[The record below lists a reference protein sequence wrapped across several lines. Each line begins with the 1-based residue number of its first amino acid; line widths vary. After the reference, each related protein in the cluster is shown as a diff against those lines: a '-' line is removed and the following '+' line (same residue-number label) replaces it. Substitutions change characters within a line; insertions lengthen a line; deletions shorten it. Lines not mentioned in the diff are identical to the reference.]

1 MSRNTKP
8 TPEELFELL
17 EEQAADDEAER
28 ILALSNEELDAEL
41 RVEGFDPAAVRRKGR
56 EIGERALA
64 AGGAREGRTEG
75 VGWVP
80 AQPPP
85 STASSAGLRWAWLA
99 PAAVV
104 AVFVGAVPLVVAR
117 WNKLHEPPVGM
128 GAAPIATGSSA
139 ESPQRV
145 RERGLAACD
154 RQRWQ
159 ECLDG
164 LGAARD
170 RDPAGD
176 KDARVQ
182 AAWRAALEAT
192 RRPVQIDRGTED
204 KPLRPGGGPSPT
216 TR

>member
-1 MSRNTKP
+1 MSRNAKP
-8 TPEELFELL
+8 TREELFELL

-41 RVEGFDPAAVRRKGR
+41 RAEGFDPAAVRRKGA
-56 EIGERALA
+56 EIGERAMR
-64 AGGAREGRTEG
+64 AGGATQGLTEG
-75 VGWVP
+75 PGWVS

-99 PAAVV
+99 SAALV
-104 AVFVGAVPLVVAR
+104 AVFVGAVPVVVAR
-117 WNKLHEPPVGM
+117 LAKPHELAMRMDASPS
-128 GAAPIATGSSA
+128 ATSSA
-139 ESPQRV
+139 AQSPQEV

-154 RQRWQ
+154 QHRWQ

-164 LGAARD
+164 LGAARGL
-170 RDPAGD
+170 DPAGD

-182 AAWRAALEAT
+182 AAWRAALEAI
-192 RRPVQIDRGTED
+192 RLPVHIDRGTEN
-204 KPLRPGGGPSPT
+204 KPPRPGGGPSPT